1 MATVGLGSGA
11 TPTAFTNDDK
21 EPMTVKQEC
30 ECQQYPRAPL
40 FFYYFF
46 FAHYHLAGSNGSLA
60 ILLSQCPSRPSRLS
74 SNGVSKKENVHEIA
88 AVVLSYLFHS
98 ISIKRR

>member
-30 ECQQYPRAPL
+30 ECQQYPRSVIFLLL
-40 FFYYFF
+40 FFAYYHP
-46 FAHYHLAGSNGSLA
+46 AAGANGLGSLA
-60 ILLSQCPSRPSRLS
+60 ILLLQCPSRPLRR
-74 SNGVSKKENVHEIA
+74 NGVSKKKKDILNCCRYF
-88 AVVLSYLFHS
+88 YLFHS
-98 ISIKRR
+98 ISIKRK